1 MGVAG
6 SGKSTLGA
14 AVAERMGWPMIEG
27 DDFHS
32 DENKARMHAGVP
44 LSDADREGWLRSLA
58 RELQQRPHGA
68 VLTCSALKRTYR
80 DLLRAAS
87 PGLAFVFLD
96 ISEEEALRRLRARGQ
111 HFFRRNSCKA
121 SLKLWRSAQRAR
133 RSAIRC
139 VTSSSKPGG
148 PNGRVAHRELRE
160 GGMTSAGI
168 PKLRWRIGS
177 LLGAGVLINYFD
189 RISLS
194 VAGPQLQQTLGLSP
208 TELGCCSAHFS
219 GPTHYRRFQRE

>member
-58 RELQQRPHGA
+58 RELQRHPDGA
-68 VLTCSALKRTYR
+68 VLTCSALKRKYR
-80 DLLRAAS
+80 DLLRDAS

-96 ISEEEALRRLRARGQ
+96 ISEDEALWRLRARGH
-111 HFFRRNSCKA
+111 HFFPPELLQSQFATLEPPLDEPRVLTLDAGLPLQKLADQTVAWLAA
-121 SLKLWRSAQRAR
+121 S
-133 RSAIRC
+133 
-139 VTSSSKPGG
+139 
-148 PNGRVAHRELRE
+148 
-160 GGMTSAGI
+160 
-168 PKLRWRIGS
+168 
-177 LLGAGVLINYFD
+177 
-189 RISLS
+189 
-194 VAGPQLQQTLGLSP
+194 
-208 TELGCCSAHFS
+208 S
-219 GPTHYRRFQRE
+219 GFPV